1 MAEKNARV
9 ARFLDAA
16 QEPKKELTPIEGYEK
31 TDLMT
36 LEQSMQSMTKKLHNL
51 DTMIKIA
58 LRNSRKPVNGLTSDE
73 SAAIHL
79 YTMQWPETHA
89 SVYTSL
95 NEALRCQNRRNLTP
109 WFPYLKLFFTALYK
123 LPSLKG
129 TIWRGVRGNLNDA
142 IDEDLIWWGVSSCTE
157 KVKIMEDFLG
167 TDGERTLFN
176 IECTNGKSIRAQSH
190 FEAEEEV
197 LLLPGTYL
205 KVVSRW
211 SPSKDLHIIHLR
223 EEPAPY
229 QTIAPPFE
237 ATSSPVD
244 LPSLKPLT
252 ISKEPPKVSTAAAAS
267 VKPSMPKPAAPASSK
282 PKFRNPRLEKIIAEQ
297 ENKEELNITSMQLT
311 EADMEIVVYYVI
323 GQIKC
328 RSGYNEQS
336 PNLPTTTLTTLKL
349 WSNQIGDKGAQHLA
363 GALRNNT
370 TLTALE
376 LGENQIGALG
386 AQHLADALRNN
397 TTLATLDLR
406 GNEIGA
412 LGAQHLAD
420 ALQNNM

>member
-323 GQIKC
+323 GQIKVM
-328 RSGYNEQS
+328 
-336 PNLPTTTLTTLKL
+336 PL
-349 WSNQIGDKGAQHLA
+349 I
-363 GALRNNT
+363 
-370 TLTALE
+370 
-376 LGENQIGALG
+376 
-386 AQHLADALRNN
+386 
-397 TTLATLDLR
+397 
-406 GNEIGA
+406 EIYSSSSIVVSR
-412 LGAQHLAD
+412 
-420 ALQNNM
+420 